1 MPGSDPVFSLAQQ
14 NTVSS
19 DEQELTEVVKRAQE
33 GDEAAFDRLFQTYNI
48 RICTYLLRMVGNEEE
63 AHDLAQE
70 TFLKA
75 WRALSQATH
84 ADELRFDSWLYRIA
98 TRTAIDYLRGSQFRW
113 LRRIQQVV
121 ETNPAARLPGPEDR
135 IAEME
140 HITQALAQV
149 TPKYRACLLLQIE
162 VGFSQKEI
170 AQLLGSNEK
179 SVSVYV
185 SRGREQFR
193 RAYLHLAGNQ
203 ASHGREQQ

>member
-1 MPGSDPVFSLAQQ
+1 MPGSDPVVSLTQQ
-14 NTVSS
+14 HIVSS
-19 DEQELTEVVKRAQE
+19 DEKELAEVVKRAQE
-33 GDEAAFDRLFQTYNI
+33 GDEAAFDRLFQVYNT

-75 WRALSQATH
+75 WRALSQTTD

-98 TRTAIDYLRGSQFRW
+98 TRTAIDYLRGSQVRW
-113 LRRIQQVV
+113 LRRIQRVV
-121 ETNPAARLPGPEDR
+121 EINLIARLPGPEDR
-135 IAEME
+135 VAERE
-140 HITQALAQV
+140 HITQALARV

-162 VGFSQKEI
+162 AGFSQKEI
-170 AQLLGSNEK
+170 AHLLGSNEK

-193 RAYLHLAGNQ
+193 QAYQRLGSDP
-203 ASHGREQQ
+203 ASREEEQ